1 MAEVPMP
8 SSSSGSEK
16 GMTVYNNSYAAKSS
30 LQQKPVEEK
39 PKLGGSIQGG
49 VSLKRKTPGQRF
61 TETFL
66 NNGDVKTIGQTI
78 LLDVIVPALKEMI
91 FSAGRDALSMFLWG
105 DTRASNKGGL
115 KAGGGIVRDYTSY
128 SSSLVSR
135 SSNRDRIGVSRLEDS
150 PRYNNLVFEVR
161 GDAENILWNMREY
174 INTYDSIQIV
184 RLYELIREQT
194 GVDIPMTAQDAK
206 YGWSDLT
213 QAYVRQVR
221 GGYLLDLPNPI
232 MLDD

>member
-8 SSSSGSEK
+8 SSSSSEK
-16 GMTVYNNSYAAKSS
+16 GLTVYNNSYAAKSS
-30 LQQKPVEEK
+30 LQQQPVEEK

-66 NNGDVKTIGQTI
+66 NNGDVKTVGQTI

-115 KAGGGIVRDYTSY
+115 KTGGIVRDYTSY

-135 SSNRDRIGVSRLEDS
+135 SSNRDRVGVSRLEDS

-206 YGWSDLT
+206 YGWSNLS

>member
-8 SSSSGSEK
+8 SSSSDK
-16 GMTVYNNSYAAKSS
+16 GLTVYNNSYAAKSS

-66 NNGDVKTIGQTI
+66 NNGDVKTVGQTI

-115 KAGGGIVRDYTSY
+115 KVGGGIVRDYTSY
-128 SSSLVSR
+128 SNSLVSR
-135 SSNRDRIGVSRLEDS
+135 SSNRDRISVSRPEDS

-161 GDAENILWNMREY
+161 GDAENILWNMRDY
-174 INTYDSIQIV
+174 INTYDSIQII

-206 YGWSDLT
+206 FGWSDLS

-221 GGYLLDLPNPI
+221 GGYLLDLPSPI

>member
-8 SSSSGSEK
+8 SSDK
-16 GMTVYNNSYAAKSS
+16 GLTVYNNSYAAKSS
-30 LQQKPVEEK
+30 LTKQETVEEK

-66 NNGDVKTIGQTI
+66 NNGDVKTVGQTI

-91 FSAGRDALSMFLWG
+91 FNSGRDALSMFLWG
-105 DTRASNKGGL
+105 DTRASNRGGL
-115 KAGGGIVRDYTSY
+115 RTGGGIVRDYTSY
-128 SSSLVSR
+128 SSSIVSR
-135 SSNRDRIGVSRLEDS
+135 SSNRDRVNISRPEDS
-150 PRYNNLVFEVR
+150 PRYNNLVFEIR

-174 INTYDSIQIV
+174 INTYDDIQIIK
-184 RLYELIREQT
+184 LYELVKEQT

-206 YGWSDLT
+206 FGWSDLT

-221 GGYLLDLPNPI
+221 GGYLLDLPSPI
-232 MLDD
+232 VLEH